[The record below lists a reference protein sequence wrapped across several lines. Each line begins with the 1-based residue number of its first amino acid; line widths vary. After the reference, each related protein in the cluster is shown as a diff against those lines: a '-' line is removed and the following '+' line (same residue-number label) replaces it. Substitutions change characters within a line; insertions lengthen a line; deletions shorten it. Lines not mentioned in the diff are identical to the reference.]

1 MNELNVEEM
10 NQIIKEATQ
19 GLPPS
24 LTTSAALKMR
34 RKMDIEVAEFKTQGI
49 MPDLLPE

>member
-1 MNELNVEEM
+1 MNDLSVEEV
-10 NQIIKEATQ
+10 NRIIKEATQ

-24 LTTSAALKMR
+24 LTTSAALEMR
-34 RKMDIEVAEFKTQGI
+34 RKMDIEVAELKTQGI